1 MKKQTTK
8 KQVSNQKFQNQF
20 AWVKPMKVKKSANG
34 NLLIFLNNTTA
45 ISLHPNFISYVMEEA
60 A

>member
-1 MKKQTTK
+1 MKKQKAK
-8 KQVSNQKFQNQF
+8 KQSSNQKFQNQF
-20 AWVKPMKVKKSANG
+20 AWVKPMRVKKSVNG
-34 NLLIFLNNTTA
+34 NLLIFINATTA